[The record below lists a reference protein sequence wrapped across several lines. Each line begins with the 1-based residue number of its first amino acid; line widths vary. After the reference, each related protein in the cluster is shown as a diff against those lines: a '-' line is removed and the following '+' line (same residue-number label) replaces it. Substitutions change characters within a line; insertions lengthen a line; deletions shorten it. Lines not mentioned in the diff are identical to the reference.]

1 MTKGTV
7 LVILGGLAL
16 IPIWRSGLR
25 TNLSFYEFIIEHT
38 IFSSHEVEYVP
49 EELLT
54 RGETEGIYMEIR

>member
-1 MTKGTV
+1 MNKGTI

-16 IPIWRSGLR
+16 LPVWRCGLR
-25 TNLSFYEFIIEHT
+25 ENLSFYEFIINHT
-38 IFSSHEVEYVP
+38 IWGPPVEYIP